1 MRNSAIIRRGP
12 SLVASCA
19 IPTSRGRGWHC
30 ADNWR
35 ALEARA
41 AAEVAAF
48 PLDVG
53 PFIYPCSSGLAAE
66 ARFVDLSQPP
76 KAPAGPVGVPGA
88 RCEVEAAQ

>member
-1 MRNSAIIRRGP
+1 MRNIAIIRRGGH
-12 SLVASCA
+12 LVVSHA
-19 IPTSRGRGWHC
+19 IRTPRGRGWHC

-53 PFIYPCSSGLAAE
+53 PFVYPCSSALAAE
-66 ARFVDLSQPP
+66 ARFVDPP